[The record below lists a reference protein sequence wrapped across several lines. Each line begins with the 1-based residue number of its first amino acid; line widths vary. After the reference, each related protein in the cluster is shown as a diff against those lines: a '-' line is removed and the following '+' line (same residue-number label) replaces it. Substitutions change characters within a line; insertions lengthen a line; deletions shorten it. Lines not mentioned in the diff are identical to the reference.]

1 MGVIV
6 LRYACV
12 FLMGSFKK
20 HSIYPLG
27 NLTSESLLLVL
38 RSFVIS
44 QDICLTQPSKSIGV
58 GFHVSLSE
66 FLFYMLCL
74 PHKCNQKKHG
84 SLWSS
89 CASRYSRCTALFAQT
104 NFILTQIWA
113 CLWKNNLSK
122 SFNTIGTWFTRRAH
136 RKISFF
142 SFLWGSIWLLSVS

>member
-66 FLFYMLCL
+66 LDFMCPFLNSSFTCCVYRTNVIRRSMALSGVPVPLVIRDVPRCL
-74 PHKCNQKKHG
+74 RKP
-84 SLWSS
+84 
-89 CASRYSRCTALFAQT
+89 T
-104 NFILTQIWA
+104 
-113 CLWKNNLSK
+113 
-122 SFNTIGTWFTRRAH
+122 SF
-136 RKISFF
+136 
-142 SFLWGSIWLLSVS
+142 